1 MFSTLLGNKSIFCCP
16 FCYYRVIECISATLL
31 WNSWPH
37 INRSLSCVRAISDLW
52 KWLWMARWPKWS
64 RGQEENAGHVIR
76 TVLSLLQ
83 ELQHVCFWLIFATPG
98 VLLSRPGGRMW
109 TASHTRLGSSV
120 FLTFVTS
127 EKFLSCCSNL
137 LLQHIYRKDW
147 EPGLTEGKWMNMHVN
162 GQQGQVTRRRYNN
175 RSLKTV
181 EKG

>member
-83 ELQHVCFWLIFATPG
+83 ELQHVCFWLIFASSSAGQEAGCELPHTPDSAH
-98 VLLSRPGGRMW
+98 LFFLHLWPRKS
-109 TASHTRLGSSV
+109 SSV
-120 FLTFVTS
+120 AVAIFYCNTYT
-127 EKFLSCCSNL
+127 EKTENL
-137 LLQHIYRKDW
+137 
-147 EPGLTEGKWMNMHVN
+147 G
-162 GQQGQVTRRRYNN
+162 
-175 RSLKTV
+175 
-181 EKG
+181 